1 MVTVGIQVYLKI
13 ILKKL
18 QKYWVIL
25 MSSNNL
31 SIKSKNKLNHNPN
44 SNLGKLILIKNLIQN
59 KDYKNSRIF
68 LKKIKFSPAL
78 YLFFKYQIDILQK
91 GKKLIINFDELKQ
104 DIDFFKLYVDEFD
117 STNSLKQKFFVLIG
131 DYYFFQ
137 KKYGFAINHYQYCLD
152 QNSGNIDALTGIAN
166 CYQSLGLNSSSTEYF
181 NKITSFYSWEST
193 SSLENNDFR
202 CESDEINSITISQK
216 DFSLIP
222 KNILLNIA
230 LNLKNLEDSKPFVQE
245 IFEYVYKTSS
255 PARNQPNSKIHI
267 ELFQHSDDISS
278 EDNGILVNNNFEK
291 WVGNQKKNYRKR
303 NIKFRQDFI
312 FVQKIKYNIFSM
324 MPNSI
329 PYRSSITAAFF
340 IYVEVP
346 NEDNLDNLLVTL
358 GITIDGENK
367 FSIKEKIL
375 EYWLKCVKDNSAL
388 FYFNKSKMISR
399 FFVQNLIKNRLL
411 IKAVNEK
418 WRNLDWK
425 VLPCIVSYSSKKS
438 IWDVNDKLLNILIE
452 SLEDYFQLL
461 NQQNT
466 HDVWSSNSFFK
477 DLLDQI
483 HKLLIDL
490 DQIYHEKN
498 VPKISQNDLKKLQN
512 RIQIM
517 QK

>member
-1 MVTVGIQVYLKI
+1 
-13 ILKKL
+13 
-18 QKYWVIL
+18 

-31 SIKSKNKLNHNPN
+31 SVKSKNKLNHNPN

-91 GKKLIINFDELKQ
+91 SKKLIINFDELKH

-202 CESDEINSITISQK
+202 YESDEINSITISQK

-230 LNLKNLEDSKPFVQE
+230 LNLKNLKYSKSFAQE
-245 IFEYVYKTSS
+245 IFEYFYKTSL
-255 PARNQPNSKIHI
+255 PARNQPHSKIHV
-267 ELFQHSDDISS
+267 ELFRHSDNISS
-278 EDNGILVNNNFEK
+278 EDNDILVNDDFEK
-291 WVGNQKKNYRKR
+291 WVGNQKKNYRKK
-303 NIKFRQDFI
+303 NIKFCQDFI
-312 FVQKIKYNIFSM
+312 SVQKIKYNIFIM
-324 MPNSI
+324 MPNFI
-329 PYRSSITAAFF
+329 PYRNSITAAFF

-346 NEDNLDNLLVTL
+346 NEDNLDNLLATL
-358 GITIDGENK
+358 GITINKKYK

-375 EYWLKCVKDNSAL
+375 ENWLKNVKDTSAI
-388 FYFNKSKMISR
+388 FYFKQSKMIPR
-399 FFVQNLIKNRLL
+399 NFIRGLIKNRLL

-425 VLPCIVSYSSKKS
+425 VLPSIVYSDSKKS
-438 IWDVNDKLLNILIE
+438 TWDVNVELLYILIE
-452 SLEDYFQLL
+452 SLEDYFHLL
-461 NQQNT
+461 KQQNT
-466 HDVWSSNSFFK
+466 HDVWSSNSFFN

-483 HKLLIDL
+483 HKLLADY
-490 DQIYHEKN
+490 DESYPEKN
-498 VPKISQNDLKKLQN
+498 VRKITQKNLKKLQN
-512 RIQIM
+512 RIQTM